1 MLPSHTQRYAVGMWY
16 FDSQEKLRAEE
27 GVTHSAVAVEKERK
41 RIESEIDRF
50 EHEHQ
55 TKAVVSKTSAASTPG
70 TSSHDVLSDEPALSV
85 SKTRETSHLS
95 QVLDEV
101 DLDALD

>member
-55 TKAVVSKTSAASTPG
+55 TKAVVSNTSDASTPDI
-70 TSSHDVLSDEPALSV
+70 SSHDVLSDEPALSV